1 MISPRKVKRIPRPI
15 RAPRLRFFFP
25 LFALPPLAGPF
36 FARARLAAAEASRSL
51 CGRVGRLRALLAA
64 EELAPWVPVR
74 RPSLLLPV
82 RAEAPPETRAAAE
95 VRLGAEGVE
104 DAEVLGIVP
113 SPSRRACS
121 ASRRRV
127 ASAREGRGRRPRSS
141 FALEGATKNQPF
153 SIGDRV

>member
-1 MISPRKVKRIPRPI
+1 MISPRKVKSIPRPI

-25 LFALPPLAGPF
+25 LFALAPLAGPF

-51 CGRVGRLRALLAA
+51 CGRVGRLRALLAD
-64 EELAPWVPVR
+64 EELAPWGPVR

-95 VRLGAEGVE
+95 VRLGAEDAE

-113 SPSRRACS
+113 SPSRRACY

-127 ASAREGRGRRPRSS
+127 ASAREGSAYQEFTAAIPRAASAKFQL
-141 FALEGATKNQPF
+141 FA
-153 SIGDRV
+153 